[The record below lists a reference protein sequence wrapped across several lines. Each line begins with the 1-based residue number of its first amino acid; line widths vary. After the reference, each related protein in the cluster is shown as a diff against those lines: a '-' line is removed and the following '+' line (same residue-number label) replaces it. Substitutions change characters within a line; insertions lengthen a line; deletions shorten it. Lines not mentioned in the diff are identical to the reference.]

1 MFRAVQWIS
10 VVEIAS
16 LLTDLPPT
24 FTLVEANRRF
34 LFRGTYSAQVR
45 AALPSSADDKKT
57 RHGRNAHMPF
67 ARCTTDKRQGSQ
79 VE

>member
-45 AALPSSADDKKT
+45 AAFRALLMTRT

>member
-1 MFRAVQWIS
+1 MTS

-45 AALPSSADDKKT
+45 ATFHALLMAKT
-57 RHGRNAHMPF
+57 RRWRDAHVPL
-67 ARCTTDKRQGSQ
+67 ARWTTDKRQGAQ